1 MREKQIIVL
10 IILLY
15 IDTCQT
21 SVSETISVC

>member
-21 SVSETISVC
+21 PVSETVSVC